1 MVSLVDFE
9 IKIEEISIKNNNLE
23 SEQESFDISPEISRD
38 LRFLNDDQSIGQT
51 RLNFSLINSDENI
64 FPIDLRIILV
74 GTFVLEKISEE
85 DRESFL
91 KYQAVQILFPYL
103 RTMLSNITSSAF
115 MSPILL
121 PVIDVYKLFGDE

>member
-1 MVSLVDFE
+1 MESLVDFE

-38 LRFLNDDQSIGQT
+38 IRFLNDDQSIGQT